1 MRLSRG
7 RRRVTG
13 LMVEVRTEVE
23 PAWMFR
29 MPVGG
34 TADGLSRRRGR
45 VRERL
50 LHLDGQAAVVRV
62 AQTGPERVLFG
73 AQAPDEATAHRAI
86 ARMRFALGVDD
97 DLRAFHERFRDDPL
111 IGASV
116 RARPWVRVTRRPEPF
131 EALAWAITEQ
141 LIEFVRAAEIQRRIV
156 RRWGR
161 RCPRTGLR
169 DAPDAPTLSRV
180 GPAELQ
186 ACDLGAGRALALI
199 RCAREVASGRVDLH
213 DPDHEHGW
221 ARLRR
226 IPGVGAW
233 TIEVLA
239 LTGQGRYDQLPAG
252 DLNYL
257 KLVGR
262 LRSGGDPY
270 ARATEEDVRALFAP
284 YGEWAA
290 LAAAHLSRRSPAPAG
305 SRWSP
310 RGPLP
315 AAA

>member
-1 MRLSRG
+1 
-7 RRRVTG
+7 
-13 LMVEVRTEVE
+13 
-23 PAWMFR
+23 

-34 TADGLSRRRGR
+34 TADGLSTRRNG

-50 LHLDGQAAVVRV
+50 LHLDGRPAVVRV
-62 AQTGPERVLFG
+62 AQTASDRVLFG
-73 AQAPDEATAHRAI
+73 AQADDEPTAQRAI
-86 ARMRFALGVDD
+86 ERMRFALGVDD
-97 DLRAFHERFRDDPL
+97 ELRPFYERFRDDPL
-111 IGASV
+111 IGPSV

-141 LIEFVRAAEIQRRIV
+141 LIEFVRAVEIQRRIV

-161 RCPRTGLR
+161 RCMRTGLR
-169 DAPDAPTLSRV
+169 DAPDASTLSGV
-180 GPAELQ
+180 APAELQ
-186 ACDLGAGRALALI
+186 SCDLSAGRALALI

-213 DPDHEHGW
+213 APEHERGW
-221 ARLRR
+221 QRLRS
-226 IPGVGAW
+226 IPGIGSW
-233 TIEVLA
+233 TLEILA

-262 LRSGGDPY
+262 LQSGGNPH

-284 YGEWAA
+284 YGEWAG
-290 LAAAHLSRRSPAPAG
+290 LAAAHLSRSPVQAG

-310 RGPLP
+310 RGRLP